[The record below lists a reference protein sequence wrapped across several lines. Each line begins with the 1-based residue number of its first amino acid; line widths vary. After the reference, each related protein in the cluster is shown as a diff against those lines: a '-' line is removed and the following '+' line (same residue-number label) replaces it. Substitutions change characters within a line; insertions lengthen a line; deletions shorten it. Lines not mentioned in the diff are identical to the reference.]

1 MTGTHRKQI
10 VFTPSGKRTSE
21 TDNKTVLQIARD
33 LGVDID
39 SVCGGRGICGR
50 CQIEVAEGRFAK
62 YAIESCKNNLSP
74 ISDVEKEYAERRGL
88 NQQRRLSCQACV
100 HGDVV
105 IDVPAESQVHRQV
118 IRKGYEA
125 YDIELDPICHL
136 YYVEVARPVLDDPGG
151 DLQRLYQAL
160 EEQWDVKIA
169 VCNLSVVQRLSKVLR
184 DARWK
189 VTVAIRE
196 SRRIVEVWPG
206 FKGEIFGVAIDIG
219 STTIAVQLCDLTSGE
234 IVAVSG
240 NMNPQIRYGED
251 LMSRVSYCMQNP
263 GGAETLTRV
272 VRKAVNKTISEA
284 AEAAGITVND
294 ILEVTIVGNPIMHHL
309 MMGLDPTQLGVAP
322 FPLTTDGS
330 FTLPSYMLDIHIN
343 PGGTVYVLPCIAGH
357 VGADSAA
364 VILAELPDMDEE
376 YTLIVDVGTNAEI
389 ISGNSKRLIAASS
402 PTGPAF
408 EGAQISCGQRAT
420 YGAIERVRIDQDTFE
435 PDFKVIG
442 CDLWSTD
449 PEFAEQTREL
459 KISGIC
465 GTGIIEV
472 ISEMYL
478 AGIISQDGVINGNLA
493 EKTNRIYPD
502 GMTFAYLLHDGTSKL
517 SIRQA
522 DIRAIQLAKAALYAG
537 VKLLLDTL
545 GIQHVDKIRLAGA
558 FGAHIDVKYAMVLG
572 MIPDCELNKV
582 SSAGNAASTGARIA
596 LLNQKKRT
604 VVESQVNKV
613 EKLETAV
620 AEDFQK
626 HFINALAIPNK
637 TDQFPQLSKVVKLPD
652 NEGEIRQARRR
663 RRRRK
668 T

>member
-1 MTGTHRKQI
+1 MADTHLRQI
-10 VFTPSGKRTSE
+10 IFTPSGKRTGE
-21 TDNKTVLQIARD
+21 TENKTVLQIARD

-74 ISDVEKEYAERRGL
+74 ISDVEKEYAERGGL
-88 NQQRRLSCQACV
+88 NHQRRLSCQAYIR
-100 HGDVV
+100 GDVV

-118 IRKGYEA
+118 IRKGHEA
-125 YDIELDPICHL
+125 YDIELDPICHM
-136 YYVEVARPVLDDPGG
+136 YYVEVAQPILDDPSG

-184 DARWK
+184 EAKWK

-272 VRKAVNKTISEA
+272 VREAVNKTISEA
-284 AEAAGITVND
+284 AEAAGITAND

-330 FTLPSYMLDIHIN
+330 FTLPSYMLDIDIN

-364 VILAELPDMDEE
+364 VILAELPDIDEE
-376 YTLIVDVGTNAEI
+376 YTLLVDVGTNAEI
-389 ISGNSKRLIAASS
+389 ILGNSKRLIAASS

-420 YGAIERVRIDQDTFE
+420 YGAIERVRIDQDTLE
-435 PDFKVIG
+435 PSFKVIG

-449 PEFAEQTREL
+449 PKFAEQTREL

-465 GTGIIEV
+465 GSGIIEV

-493 EKTNRIYPD
+493 EKTKHVYPD

-517 SIRQA
+517 SLRQA
-522 DIRAIQLAKAALYAG
+522 DIRAVQLAKAALYAG

-572 MIPDCELNKV
+572 MIPDCELDKV

-604 VVESQVNKV
+604 VVEAQVNKV

-652 NEGEIRQARRR
+652 NEAEIRQTTKR